1 MVYFA
6 KSLTGD
12 SRSALGTDIP
22 TYDAWMAGS
31 NVRLEIMFNVQRC
44 MLRQCLGRGFKHL
57 LFSPLPGEM
66 IQFD

>member
-31 NVRLEIMFNVQRC
+31 NSRDLERS
-44 MLRQCLGRGFKHL
+44 LGNHV
-57 LFSPLPGEM
+57 
-66 IQFD
+66 